1 MNLPHW
7 IQVYFPFGEHNW
19 WLSALVASLPIIV
32 LFSLM
37 AGFRVKPHWSA
48 LCAAITAVV
57 VANLAFTM
65 PWSLA
70 GASFLFGVGTGL
82 MNIIWIV
89 VAAVYLYD
97 ISVSTG
103 DFEIMKSSVGGITA
117 DRRLQLLL
125 VAFCFGAFIEG
136 CAGFG
141 SPVAIAGAFMIG
153 LGFKPFH
160 AAALNLIANTAPVA
174 WGAIGTPV
182 HMLTTVTGLPEADMN
197 AMIGRILPI
206 TAVIVP
212 FWLVRAMVPW
222 KETFEVLP
230 AILVVGVSF
239 ASMQFFWSNRMD
251 ANLVDITAGLFS
263 LLCAV
268 VFLLF
273 WKPKRVWRFEG
284 DEVVVAKGATLGV
297 PSVSGAS
304 PAADARPSGQGTL
317 EAVVLALATVGPL
330 VAMAIKF
337 LPTIS
342 MPTTFSFW
350 VFVVSALVLAV
361 SVWKVVRWGH
371 RRYITILE
379 IVAVPAVWIAL
390 VMIFRGGNVN
400 VLYVAIAVAV
410 FALLMVGFS
419 AGEVTRAW
427 MPFAVLSVFVL
438 CWGLAPIKTWMNVHT
453 TPGWNDVTMKDGKP
467 VLDKAGKPVTNKGFI
482 TPLHNLISRDKPVVT
497 PDPKT
502 GKLPAEGAVFPFIW
516 LSATGTGC
524 FLAAIV
530 GGLIRGVNPIKL
542 IQIFGHTLF
551 RMRWAV
557 LAISCM
563 LGLGFVTRYSGTDA
577 VLGLA
582 FTHTGWFYPFFGT
595 FLGWLGVALT
605 GSDTSSNAL
614 FGSLQKI
621 TAQQLGLDP
630 VLMTAANSAGGVMG
644 KMVDAQSI
652 TVATAATNQIGN
664 EGIIFRFV
672 VWHSIALGTIVGLIV
687 MFYAYVVPNLVPH
700 GVKLLSQ

>member
-1 MNLPHW
+1 MPTW
-7 IQVYFPFGEHNW
+7 TQIYDPFGHW
-19 WLSALVASLPIIV
+19 WLSALVAALPIIV
-32 LFSLM
+32 LFTLM

-48 LCAAITAVV
+48 LAGAGTAVL
-57 VANLAFTM
+57 VACLVFHM

-70 GASFLFGVGTGL
+70 GGSFLYGVSTGIL
-82 MNIIWIV
+82 NIVWIV

-97 ISVSTG
+97 IAVSTG
-103 DFEIMKSSVGGITA
+103 DFEIMKSSVAGITA

-182 HMLTTVTGLPEADMN
+182 HMLATVTAMPEADMN

-206 TAVIVP
+206 TALIVP
-212 FWLVRAMVPW
+212 FWLVRAMVSW

-230 AILVVGVSF
+230 AIAVVGISF

-251 ANLVDITAGLFS
+251 SNLVDITAGLFS
-263 LLCAV
+263 LLCTV

-273 WKPKRVWRFEG
+273 WKPKRIWRFEEDG
-284 DEVVVAKGATLGV
+284 GPIAVTAAGRVVPG
-297 PSVSGAS
+297 VSGGS
-304 PAADARPSGQGTL
+304 TGPEIHSYSFGQTFKAWL
-317 EAVVLALATVGPL
+317 P
-330 VAMAIKF
+330 F
-337 LPTIS
+337 LILS
-342 MPTTFSFW
+342 IF
-350 VFVVSALVLAV
+350 VFL
-361 SVWKVVRWGH
+361 WG
-371 RRYITILE
+371 YKP
-379 IVAVPAVWIAL
+379 V
-390 VMIFRGGNVN
+390 
-400 VLYVAIAVAV
+400 
-410 FALLMVGFS
+410 
-419 AGEVTRAW
+419 
-427 MPFAVLSVFVL
+427 
-438 CWGLAPIKTWMNVHT
+438 KTWMNVHT
-453 TPGWNDVTMKDGKP
+453 TPAWTTPEGKP
-467 VLDKAGKPVTNKGFI
+467 RGGWETPIHNK
-482 TPLHNLISRDKPVVT
+482 ISRDKPVVNKPT
-497 PDPKT
+497 P
-502 GKLPAEGAVFPFIW
+502 EGAKFPFIW

-524 FLAAIV
+524 FLAAII
-530 GGLIRGVNPIKL
+530 GGLIRGVNPVKL
-542 IQIFGHTLF
+542 LTIFGHTLF

-557 LAISCM
+557 IAISAM
-563 LGLGFVTRYSGTDA
+563 LGLGFVTRYSGSDA

-652 TVATAATNQIGN
+652 CVATAATNQVGN
-664 EGIIFRFV
+664 EGFIFRFV
-672 VWHSIALGTIVGLIV
+672 VWHSIALGAIVGVIV
-687 MFYAYVVPNLVPH
+687 MIYAYVPWAKALVPH